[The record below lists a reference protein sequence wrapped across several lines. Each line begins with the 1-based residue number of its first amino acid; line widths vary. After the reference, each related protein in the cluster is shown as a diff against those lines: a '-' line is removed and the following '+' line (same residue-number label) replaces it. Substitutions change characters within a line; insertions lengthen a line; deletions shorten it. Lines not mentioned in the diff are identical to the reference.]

1 MPKKIFQ
8 AAMIGVMAIGLSAC
22 MTVTLPLSV
31 TNGPVGSPNQQVS
44 AVATDKE
51 AFWFFALN
59 NDGHY
64 HHDLAERVRD
74 KLGKQCAGGKL
85 SHIALDMTQSTYLY
99 IVEITKARA
108 TATCT
113 K

>member
-1 MPKKIFQ
+1 MTKKLFQ
-8 AAMIGVMAIGLSAC
+8 AVMIGIMVVGLSAC

-31 TNGPVGSPNQQVS
+31 TNGPVGTPNQQVS

-51 AFWFFALN
+51 AFWFFSLN
-59 NDGHY
+59 DDNQY
-64 HHDLAERVRD
+64 HHDLAERVRA
-74 KLGKQCAGGKL
+74 KLGKQCVGGNL
-85 SHIALDMTQSTYLY
+85 SHIALDVSQSSYVV
-99 IVEITKARA
+99 VEVTKARA